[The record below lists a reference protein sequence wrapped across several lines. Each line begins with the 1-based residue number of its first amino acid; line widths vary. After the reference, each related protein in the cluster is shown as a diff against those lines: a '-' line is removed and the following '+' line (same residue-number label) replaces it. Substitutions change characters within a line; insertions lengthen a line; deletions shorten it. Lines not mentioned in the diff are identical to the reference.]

1 MGDLGIDTS
10 LRPVGEGRF
19 RGRLS
24 RDWEIWGPMGGYLA
38 SFALRAAGAHCGLPR
53 PASLVGHYL
62 GVGTFHDDRDHDNRD
77 HDDLD
82 HDNLGE
88 HDLEIECTTLRR
100 ARTAESVRV
109 TIAQD
114 GRPLFEA
121 LVWGVTTGLAGLDH
135 HASAMPVA
143 PHWRDCPTVEERVA
157 AAGLEYEAWYPF
169 WNNLDQRPPRWRD
182 DWNER
187 ATRSEPPEWM
197 QWLRFRPA
205 ATFADPWL
213 DACRLLI
220 LVDLGSWPAVQGH
233 HNQGDVIAPSIDI
246 ACEFHRIDPAAEW
259 LFAAGHAPSAADGLI
274 GAHMHVWN
282 DSGVLLASGV
292 SQLLCRPVPAAP
304 T

>member
-10 LRPVGEGRF
+10 VRPAGDGRF
-19 RGRLS
+19 TGRLS
-24 RDWEIWGPMGGYLA
+24 REWEIWGPMGGYLA

-62 GVGTFHDDRDHDNRD
+62 GVGTFDDDRA

-82 HDNLGE
+82 AD
-88 HDLEIECTTLRR
+88 DLEIECTTLRR

-114 GRPLFEA
+114 RRPLFEA

-135 HASAMPVA
+135 HASVMPVA
-143 PHWRDCPTVEERVA
+143 PHWRDCPTIEEQVA

-169 WNNLDQRPPRWRD
+169 WENFDQRPPRWRA

-187 ATRSEPPEWM
+187 ATGSEPPEWQ
-197 QWLRFRPA
+197 QWLRFRPGA
-205 ATFADPWL
+205 SFADPWL
-213 DACRLLI
+213 DACRSLI
-220 LVDLGSWPAVQGH
+220 LVDLGSWPAVQAH
-233 HNQGDVIAPSIDI
+233 HNQAVVVAPSIDI

-259 LFAAGHAPSAADGLI
+259 LFAAGQAPSATEGLI

-282 DSGVLLASGV
+282 DSGTLLASGV
-292 SQLLCRPVPAAP
+292 SQLLCRPVPTGP